1 MKQEE
6 ADIIAKM
13 VRNLDC
19 ELWQREE
26 FINSVCKELYNRD
39 QFFNVKRFKTIA
51 SQELGKNFYGLY
63 GPKNGD

>member
-19 ELWQREE
+19 ELWQKEE
-26 FINSVCKELYNRD
+26 FINSVCLSKP
-39 QFFNVKRFKTIA
+39 RFH
-51 SQELGKNFYGLY
+51 
-63 GPKNGD
+63 